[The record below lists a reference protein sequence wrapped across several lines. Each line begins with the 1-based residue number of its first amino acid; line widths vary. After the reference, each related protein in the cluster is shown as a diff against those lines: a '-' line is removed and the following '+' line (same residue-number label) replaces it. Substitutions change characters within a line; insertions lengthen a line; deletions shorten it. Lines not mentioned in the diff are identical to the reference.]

1 MISSDFAYWL
11 SVQGNPTEG
20 SNWVSTSRVLDKA
33 SEGDII
39 SVMYHGT
46 DKYALQALKELKKK
60 NEHTKGTSRIWKNT
74 SRRRHSRILQYL
86 SLQNGAI

>member
-11 SVQGNPTEG
+11 SVQGNPTDG

-46 DKYALQALKELKKK
+46 DKYALQALKELKHRFEGELHALQEFRREENDRTEEP
-60 NEHTKGTSRIWKNT
+60 NEADWD
-74 SRRRHSRILQYL
+74 
-86 SLQNGAI
+86 